1 MSQENEIINNQN
13 PDLQNQTREN
23 QENKSLKEKMILIAD
38 AIQESWLRDTDKVN
52 EMKECHEM

>member
-52 EMKECHEM
+52 EMK